1 MIEFQWSPEIEFLI
15 DTGYSGSILLNS
27 EIFQLLNY
35 DQISLPEKYWNTAET
50 ITGEILKMPLTK
62 TRFKIKHI
70 ELDVFVE
77 SHELIQENLVGR
89 SFLDNFL
96 TLLDGQQE
104 QISLWEFQES

>member
-1 MIEFQWSPEIEFLI
+1 
-15 DTGYSGSILLNS
+15 
-27 EIFQLLNY
+27 
-35 DQISLPEKYWNTAET
+35 
-50 ITGEILKMPLTK
+50 MPLTK